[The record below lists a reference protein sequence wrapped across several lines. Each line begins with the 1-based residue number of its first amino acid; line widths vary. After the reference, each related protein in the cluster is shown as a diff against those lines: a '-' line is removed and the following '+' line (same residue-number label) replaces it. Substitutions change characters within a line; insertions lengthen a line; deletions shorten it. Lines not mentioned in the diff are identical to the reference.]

1 MNITRTALLLA
12 AASGLAALATPAPAQ
27 DAWSGAPGYVA
38 NGASAAPAKHHKK
51 VALAAIPS
59 DATAEVQDSSCRLEI
74 FDTGVHWKSYQTMC
88 GPR

>member
-1 MNITRTALLLA
+1 MNITRMVILLT

-27 DAWSGAPGYVA
+27 DWSGAPGYTV
-38 NGASAAPAKHHKK
+38 NGAPTAPAKHKK
-51 VALAAIPS
+51 YAVAAIPS
-59 DATAEVQDSSCRLEI
+59 DATAEYPESNCRLEI